1 MKKTLLLSAL
11 LFLPLAL
18 RAENNISPET
28 QHAQAAALTDG
39 VDASKAGAA
48 ESVAA
53 SGGSISDKL
62 SAASASL
69 RTLRPAKPRPPA
81 PRTAP
86 TCSKADWLKK
96 LKAVAL
102 IALTL
107 GLTLG
112 ILIPAVSS
120 GVSSYN
126 ESVRKDACLTVMQA
140 MTGNWIDGSRKDV
153 ADARAY
159 LDALEDPNTPPET
172 LHKLYSNVRN
182 GGSYSSPQNPYIER
196 LIAHE
201 YEEIQR
207 AERVASKCSKDSPQA
222 VADSRK
228 ALDHIKK
235 GGQLIYAALDE
246 TGFWKYDY
254 GNDPAIYKNP
264 TWTPDNPGPEAIGRA
279 RAILVEAEKEFKAAQ
294 SYYCSVEG
302 EFYGNLHTTEGE
314 WTVSD
319 GGGPGV
325 ITDADAFTGPAEC
338 RR

>member
-1 MKKTLLLSAL
+1 MKKIMLLVVL
-11 LFLPLAL
+11 LTIPAAL
-18 RAENNISPET
+18 RAENNASLES
-28 QHAQAAALTDG
+28 QHTQAAALTDG
-39 VDASKAGAA
+39 VDSSKAGAA

-62 SAASASL
+62 SAASANL
-69 RTLRPAKPRPPA
+69 RTLRPAKLQPPA
-81 PRTAP
+81 PRTAQ

-102 IALTL
+102 IALMM
-107 GLTLG
+107 G
-112 ILIPAVSS
+112 ILIPTVSFSVSS
-120 GVSSYN
+120 SI
-126 ESVRKDACLTVMQA
+126 ESTRKDACLTVMQA
-140 MTGNWIDGSRKDV
+140 SAGNWIDGSRNDV

-172 LHKLYSNVRN
+172 LHKLYAANRT
-182 GGSYSSPQNPYIER
+182 GGSYSETNSIYDYISR
-196 LIAHE
+196 LIDYE
-201 YEEIQR
+201 YKEIQR
-207 AERVASKCSKDSPQA
+207 AERVASKCSKDSPKA

-235 GGQLIYAALDE
+235 GGQLVSAALGE
-246 TGFWKYDY
+246 TGFWNYNY
-254 GNDPAIYKNP
+254 SNDPALFNNP
-264 TWTPDNPGPEAIGRA
+264 TWVPDRPAPEAIGRA

-325 ITDADAFTGPAEC
+325 ITDADAFSGPSQC